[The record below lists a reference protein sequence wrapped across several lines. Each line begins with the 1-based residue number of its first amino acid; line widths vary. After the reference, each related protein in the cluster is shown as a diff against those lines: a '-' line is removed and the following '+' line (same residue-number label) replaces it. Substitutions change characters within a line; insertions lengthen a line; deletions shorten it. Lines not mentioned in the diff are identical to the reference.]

1 MEKIVLDTNFI
12 MAVFELNI
20 DVFEAIRNSV
30 DFSYELYVLEGTII
44 ELERFINGSSL
55 SRKRKALAARRLL
68 ESKGVKVLKT
78 QNQGAVDYQLLQL
91 EGYII
96 ATADQELKR
105 LLKGKGRKVLSIR
118 QKKFVVLE

>member
-1 MEKIVLDTNFI
+1 MEKIVLDTNFV
-12 MAVFELNI
+12 MAVFELNLDI
-20 DVFEAIRNSV
+20 FEGIKRNM
-30 DFSYELYVLEGTII
+30 DFSYELYVLEGTMV

-68 ESKGVKVLKT
+68 ESKDVKVLKT
-78 QNQGAVDYQLLQL
+78 QDKGAVDYQLLKL

-105 LLKGKGRKVLSIR
+105 LLKAKGRKVLSIR